1 MCRAVRDPDGKIAR
15 PYGKGIIG
23 QSWLRLRGAGPT
35 GGGSNGDQVG
45 VRFACAGR
53 ADRKA
58 VALGDRYTNTLG
70 LLTPPAY
77 RKAAE
82 DGGLLAAVEADEA
95 LGYARFGLPKRSTR
109 IRLAHLCVA
118 EEQRGRGIARRLVEG
133 IKERYPQ
140 RLGSKAKCRRDYNL
154 SGMWRSLDSVPDG
167 EVRRRGRDGE
177 ILDGSSLDLGH
188 PDLFTEMESDALLA
202 VTVDHGVFADLQS
215 LADTAAAEEFR
226 ALEAG

>member
-1 MCRAVRDPDGKIAR
+1 MATAAR
-15 PYGKGIIG
+15 RQPN
-23 QSWLRLRGAGPT
+23 WRR
-35 GGGSNGDQVG
+35 SNGDQVG

-70 LLTPPAY
+70 LLTPPDY

-95 LGYARFGLPKRSTR
+95 LGYAPFGLPKRSTR
-109 IRLAHLCVA
+109 IRLAHLRVA

-154 SGMWRSLDSVPDG
+154 SGMWRSLGSVPDG
-167 EVRRRGRDGE
+167 EVQGGTGTAKSWMDPRWTSAIRTCSRRW
-177 ILDGSSLDLGH
+177 
-188 PDLFTEMESDALLA
+188 
-202 VTVDHGVFADLQS
+202 
-215 LADTAAAEEFR
+215 R
-226 ALEAG
+226 AMRSWW